1 MTTTI
6 LRRALML
13 GLAGTSLLAAACG
26 ARVDSQRRN
35 ALWAE
40 YRRSARSPAA
50 QDGGAAL
57 FAGAA
62 DLDRGALLAA
72 VLARN
77 PSVERARAGL
87 RAMLAEADA
96 AGSLDD
102 PMVSYAIA
110 PLSVVGDAP
119 FGQRIEV
126 RQMLPFPGKRRLA
139 RDAAL
144 AAAEA
149 ESGDIAMVQLELAQM
164 ASELFDDYQV
174 VARALDINERHRAL
188 VAEIQKS
195 AEIQYAAGRGSAQD
209 PIQAEVELA
218 GLRRERLQLES
229 ERGQIVARLNG
240 LLHRPP
246 ASPLP
251 PAPASLV
258 LATAPEGT
266 SQQLQELALARRPQR
281 DAAQARIRAA
291 QAEVAMA
298 ERDFYPDVELM
309 AGYDSM
315 WDMPEHRWMV
325 GVMVEVPVQ
334 RGKRRAAVERAE
346 AEAEKL
352 RYEDERL
359 ADEIRVEVERA
370 HRRVVEAEQI
380 VELDEKAVLPAVR
393 ARLDAAR
400 AGFASA
406 QNDFM
411 AVVAAEQALRAAEL
425 ELEMSRAELSRRRAM
440 LSREVGLVP
449 GMSEGGAP

>member
-1 MTTTI
+1 MTTNV
-6 LRRALML
+6 RRALML
-13 GLAGTSLLAAACG
+13 GLAGTSMLAAACG
-26 ARVDSQRRN
+26 APEGNLRRD

-40 YRRSARSPAA
+40 YRRSAGSTAA
-50 QDGGAAL
+50 RGDGATL
-57 FAGAA
+57 FAGEAE
-62 DLDRGALLAA
+62 LDRDALVAA

-96 AGSLDD
+96 AGSFDD

-110 PLSVVGDAP
+110 PLSVVGEAP
-119 FGQRIEV
+119 FGHRIEV

-139 RDAAL
+139 REAAL

-164 ASELFDDYQV
+164 ASELFDEYHV
-174 VARALDINERHRAL
+174 VARALEINQHHRAL
-188 VAEIQKS
+188 VTEMQKS

-218 GLRRERLQLES
+218 EMGRERLQLES
-229 ERGQIVARLNG
+229 QRGQIVARLNG
-240 LLHRPP
+240 LMHRPP
-246 ASPLP
+246 EAPLP
-251 PAPASLV
+251 PPPSRLE

-266 SQQLQELALARRPQR
+266 SEQLQERALARRPQR
-281 DAAQARIRAA
+281 ESAQARIRAA

-298 ERDFYPDVELM
+298 ERDFYPDLELM
-309 AGYDSM
+309 ASYDSM

-334 RGKRRAAVERAE
+334 RGKRHAAVARAE
-346 AEAEKL
+346 AETEKL
-352 RYEDERL
+352 RYEDERV

-380 VELDEKAVLPAVR
+380 VELDEKTVLPAVR

-411 AVVAAEQALRAAEL
+411 AVVQAEQALRAAEL
-425 ELEMSRAELSRRRAM
+425 ELEMSRAELSMRRAM

-449 GMSEGGAP
+449 GMTEGGAP

>member
-1 MTTTI
+1 M
-6 LRRALML
+6 
-13 GLAGTSLLAAACG
+13 LAAACG
-26 ARVDSQRRN
+26 AREGNRRRD

-40 YRRSARSPAA
+40 YRRSAPSPDAR
-50 QDGGAAL
+50 DGGATW
-57 FAGAA
+57 FADAGE
-62 DLDRGALLAA
+62 LNRGALIAA

-96 AGSLDD
+96 AGSLED

-110 PLSVVGDAP
+110 PLSVVGEAH

-139 RDAAL
+139 QEAAL
-144 AAAEA
+144 ATAEA

-164 ASELFDDYQV
+164 ASELFDEYHV
-174 VARALDINERHRAL
+174 VARGLEINQHHRAL
-188 VAEIQKS
+188 VAEMQKS

-218 GLRRERLQLES
+218 ELGREQLQLES
-229 ERGQIVARLNG
+229 QRGQIVARLNG

-246 ASPLP
+246 GAPLP
-251 PAPASLV
+251 PPPSRLE
-258 LATAPEGT
+258 LAAAPEGT
-266 SQQLQELALARRPQR
+266 SEQLQELALARRPQR
-281 DAAQARIRAA
+281 GAAQARIRAA
-291 QAEVAMA
+291 QAAVAMA

-334 RGKRRAAVERAE
+334 RGKRRAAVARAE
-346 AEAEKL
+346 AETEKL
-352 RYEDERL
+352 RYEGERL
-359 ADEIRVEVERA
+359 AEEIRVEVERA
-370 HRRVVEAEQI
+370 HRRVIEAEKI
-380 VELDEKAVLPAVR
+380 AELNEKTMLPAVR
-393 ARLDAAR
+393 ARLEAAR

-411 AVVAAEQALRAAEL
+411 AVVQAEQALRAAEL
-425 ELEMSRAELSRRRAM
+425 ELEMSRAELSMRRAM

-449 GMSEGGAP
+449 GMTEGGAP